1 MLLKGKG
8 HNTLYDV
15 PDHFK
20 LILYLKSHFTAW
32 ITLEYDTATTLA
44 ALFLFLF
51 LFFFYDMCMS

>member
-1 MLLKGKG
+1 MLLEGKG

-20 LILYLKSHFTAW
+20 LILYLKSHFAAW
-32 ITLEYDTATTLA
+32 ITLEYDTATTLV

-51 LFFFYDMCMS
+51 YDMFMS